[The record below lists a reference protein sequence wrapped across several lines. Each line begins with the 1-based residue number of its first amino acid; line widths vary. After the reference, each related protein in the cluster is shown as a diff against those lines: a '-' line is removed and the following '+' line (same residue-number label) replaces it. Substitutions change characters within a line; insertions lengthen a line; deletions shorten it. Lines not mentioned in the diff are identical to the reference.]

1 MHILEIIFR
10 EMKEYDDQ
18 LIRSYSGNASP
29 SNLHDLEIATDHGRD
44 FSASALAGLAGRI
57 IRPMADVDQRA
68 AIAGGWGQTRL
79 MFAMKVLVRDSSTSQ
94 QIHEISGYTDYLGAV
109 NTLRGVK
116 LDNNMGLY
124 FNSVTRIHRSVTNT
138 PRGNRW
144 TTNINKS
151 NQVISRQS
159 NPDFTMARGAQGTL
173 TMRPEDLMSRC
184 TTTDVFARR
193 AAAEGSV
200 DMRGGYAN
208 GKMKLSSRLN
218 TSATRFMSRSL
229 SALATAEAGDGRIDE
244 LQHDHDPIR
253 VYRDAR
259 GQVREDGITTDPV
272 FEELASDTNILNDG
286 FITYGELVD
295 MNLDFDW
302 ANVPVYF
309 AEAGLRKSVR
319 GDYRPWNGGDIEDI
333 ATTMLVNS
341 LPMYL
346 INHQLAA
353 VSFTAS
359 NRDTLGDMIAAAD
372 NATPIMEGPN
382 LRDVVPVFIRRLE
395 SEILLD
401 ILPWP
406 DCPLD
411 LEVNTAIAGETYVR
425 ISLDGGNWEEYV
437 FPTFCDSVVSP
448 VVTECMDHMDNM
460 AGTIRQIGDSLGRQR
475 DYDRP
480 DSPSIQVDNRKIT
493 NERSY

>member
-18 LIRSYSGNASP
+18 MIRSYSGNASP
-29 SNLHDLEIATDHGRD
+29 SNLRDLEIATDHGRD
-44 FSASALAGLAGRI
+44 FSASALSGLAGRI
-57 IRPMADVDQRA
+57 IRPMADTDRRA
-68 AIAGGWGQTRL
+68 AIAGGWGEARL
-79 MFAMKVLVRDSSTSQ
+79 MFAMKVLVRDTATSQ

-109 NTLRGVK
+109 NSLRGVK
-116 LDNNMGLY
+116 LDPNMGMY
-124 FNSVTRIHRSVTNT
+124 FNSITRIHRSVTNT

-151 NQVISRQS
+151 HQVIASQS
-159 NPDFTMARGAQGTL
+159 NPDFTLAKGAQGTL

-200 DMRGGYAN
+200 DMRGGYSN

-218 TSATRFMSRSL
+218 TSSTRFMSRSL
-229 SALATAEAGDGRIDE
+229 SALAGAEAGDGRIDE
-244 LQHDHDPIR
+244 LQHDRDPIR
-253 VYRDAR
+253 IFRDAR

-272 FEELASDTNILNDG
+272 FEELASDTNVLNDG
-286 FITYGELVD
+286 FITYGELVN

-302 ANVPVYF
+302 DSVPVYF
-309 AEAGLRKSVR
+309 SEKGMRKSVR
-319 GDYRPWNGGDIEDI
+319 GDYRPWNGGDLEDI
-333 ATTMLVNS
+333 ATTMLVNAM
-341 LPMYL
+341 PMYL

-359 NRDTLGDMIAAAD
+359 NRDTMGEIVVAAD
-372 NATPIMEGPN
+372 NASPIMEGPN
-382 LRDVVPVFIRRLE
+382 LRDVLPVFIRRLE
-395 SEILLD
+395 SEILVD
-401 ILPWP
+401 MLPWP

-411 LEVNTAIAGETYVR
+411 LEVNTAIAGETYVK
-425 ISLDGGNWEEYV
+425 ISLDGGNYEEYV
-437 FPTFCDSVVSP
+437 FPTFCDAVVSP
-448 VVTECMDHMDNM
+448 IVAETMEHMDNM
-460 AGTIRQIGDSLGRQR
+460 AGTIRQIGDSLGSER

-480 DSPSIQVDNRKIT
+480 DTSRILTDTRKIT
-493 NERSY
+493 TPRSY

>member
-1 MHILEIIFR
+1 MQILEIIFR

-18 LIRSYSGNASP
+18 MIRSYSGNASP

-44 FSASALAGLAGRI
+44 FSASALSGLAGRI
-57 IRPMADVDQRA
+57 IRPMADTDCRA
-68 AIAGGWGQTRL
+68 AIAGGWGQTRM
-79 MFAMKVLVRDSSTSQ
+79 MFAMKVLVRETSTSQ
-94 QIHEISGYTDYLGAV
+94 QIHEISGYTDYMGAIASI
-109 NTLRGVK
+109 RGVK
-116 LDNNMGLY
+116 LDDKMGMY
-124 FNSVTRIHRSVTNT
+124 FNSVTRIHRSITNT
-138 PRGNRW
+138 PRGSRW

-151 NQVISRQS
+151 NQVIARQS
-159 NPDFTMARGAQGTL
+159 NPDFSLAAGAQGTL

-184 TTTDVFARR
+184 TTSDVFAKR

-229 SALATAEAGDGRIDE
+229 TALATAEAGDGRIDE
-244 LQHDHDPIR
+244 LQHDRDPIR
-253 VYRDAR
+253 IFRDAR

-272 FEELASDTNILNDG
+272 FEELAADTNILADG

-295 MNLDFDW
+295 MNREFDW
-302 ANVPVYF
+302 DNVPVYF
-309 AEAGLRKSVR
+309 TEKGMRKSVR
-319 GDYRPWNGGDIEDI
+319 GDYRPWNGGDLEDI
-333 ATTMLVNS
+333 ATTMLVNA

-353 VSFTAS
+353 ISFTAS
-359 NRDTLGDMIAAAD
+359 NRDTMGEMIVAAD
-372 NATPIMEGPN
+372 NAIPIMEGPN
-382 LRDVVPVFIRRLE
+382 LRDVLPIFVRRLE
-395 SEILLD
+395 SEILVD
-401 ILPWP
+401 MLPWV

-411 LEVNTAIAGETYVR
+411 LEVNTAIAGDTYVR
-425 ISLDGGNWEEYV
+425 ISIDGGNWEEYV

-448 VVTECMDHMDNM
+448 VVAENMEHMDNM
-460 AGTIRQIGDSLGRQR
+460 AGTIRQIGDSLGSQR

-480 DSPSIQVDNRKIT
+480 DTSRILTDTRKLT
-493 NERSY
+493 STRSY